1 MAILRAGKFFRF
13 SLMTAVFLRILGKM
27 PCARR
32 ARKGETAMS
41 AKSTAP
47 DLAGYRAWL
56 QARECSAGTVEKYL
70 RDVARFFAEA
80 EAQSPAPKEAVAGW
94 RDALAARGYAPS
106 SVNAMLAAVNAY
118 QTFSGNPQ
126 GRARPLKCQR
136 RVFCEA
142 RRELSRREYFRL
154 LDAARRTG
162 RKRTLLVLQTLC
174 ATGIRVSELRFITAE
189 AVRRGRAVIRC
200 KGKCREILLPREL
213 CSRFAR
219 WCRRRG
225 VQAGPV
231 FTGRGGQPLG
241 RITVW
246 KMLKA
251 LCEPAGVEKDK
262 VFPHNLRHLFA
273 RTFYGVEKISRSWRT
288 CSVTPASRRRASIL
302 WNRAPSTRSCSSA
315 CTCCC
320 KATKVCF
327 CCRTHA
333 GYITEGSRSGR
344 FAPPRSIKKHS
355 KAVGRTMEAAAQQ
368 LCCVFF

>member
-94 RDALAARGYAPS
+94 RDALAA
-106 SVNAMLAAVNAY
+106 VNAY

-142 RRELSRREYFRL
+142 RREL
-154 LDAARRTG
+154 
-162 RKRTLLVLQTLC
+162 
-174 ATGIRVSELRFITAE
+174 
-189 AVRRGRAVIRC
+189 
-200 KGKCREILLPREL
+200 
-213 CSRFAR
+213 CSRLAR

-225 VQAGPV
+225 VQADPV

-262 VFPHNLRHLFA
+262 AFPHNLRHLFA
-273 RTFYGVEKISRSWRT
+273 RTFYGVEKKSLEAGG
-288 CSVTPASRRRASIL
+288 PARPLQRRDDAHLYYGIGRRA
-302 WNRAPSTRSCSSA
+302 P
-315 CTCCC
+315 
-320 KATKVCF
+320 
-327 CCRTHA
+327 
-333 GYITEGSRSGR
+333 
-344 FAPPRSIKKHS
+344 
-355 KAVGRTMEAAAQQ
+355 EAARAHAPAAVKQRK
-368 LCCVFF
+368 CAFVAGHTPDT

>member
-1 MAILRAGKFFRF
+1 
-13 SLMTAVFLRILGKM
+13 
-27 PCARR
+27 
-32 ARKGETAMS
+32 MS

-70 RDVARFFAEA
+70 RDVARFFAEV

-213 CSRFAR
+213 CSRLAR

-262 VFPHNLRHLFA
+262 AFPHNLRHLFA
-273 RTFYGVEKISRSWRT
+273 RTFYGVEKKSLEAGG
-288 CSVTPASRRRASIL
+288 PARPLQRRDDAHLYYGIGRRA
-302 WNRAPSTRSCSSA
+302 P
-315 CTCCC
+315 
-320 KATKVCF
+320 
-327 CCRTHA
+327 
-333 GYITEGSRSGR
+333 
-344 FAPPRSIKKHS
+344 
-355 KAVGRTMEAAAQQ
+355 EAARAHAPAAVKQRK
-368 LCCVFF
+368 CAFVAGHTPDT